1 MGRPAQVR
9 RTKPWIQDPGAGRET
24 VKENGENLMRIALF
38 SDVYKPH
45 INGVVNH
52 VGLLKEHFERWG
64 EQVYLF
70 VPDQDKE
77 TVDEKNVIR
86 LPSIPIADTGYH
98 LTVRVDSRCR
108 DILKRMDVIHVHHP
122 FISGSFGLTFSR
134 RYDIPLVFTSH
145 TRYDLYVQQ
154 HLPLLPETLSD
165 TALHAFFQL
174 FSQRCSA
181 VIAPSQSAAAV
192 MQSWGIKGKIAVI
205 PNGIEL
211 GQFQSPEKGP
221 TRSELGISK
230 RAIVGVY
237 VGRISQ
243 EKAVDRLLKVFAAL
257 REETPDLHLLLVGG
271 GPSLDECRQ
280 LARELGMAGRVTF
293 TGPISYERI
302 GGVLGLADFFV
313 SASVSEVHPL
323 TLIEA
328 AAAGLPAVGIDS
340 PGVADVIVDEE
351 TGFLTED
358 NDLSFGLRIMR
369 MVQDGALREE
379 MGCAG
384 RRYSQRFSA
393 HHNAREVLALYQT
406 LQEG

>member
-1 MGRPAQVR
+1 
-9 RTKPWIQDPGAGRET
+9 
-24 VKENGENLMRIALF
+24 MRIALF
-38 SDVYKPH
+38 SDIYKPY

-52 VGLLKEHFERWG
+52 VGLLKEHFDRWG

-70 VPDQDKE
+70 VPEQDKE
-77 TVDEKNVIR
+77 IEDESNVIR

-154 HLPLLPETLSD
+154 HLPLVPETLSD
-165 TALHAFFQL
+165 TALQAFFQR

-181 VIAPSQSAAAV
+181 IIAPSQSAAEV
-192 MQSWGIKGKIAVI
+192 MQTWGIQGRVAVI

-211 GQFQSPEKGP
+211 GQFRSPELAA
-221 TRSELGISK
+221 TRKEFGIPEQ
-230 RAIVGVY
+230 AVVGVY
-237 VGRISQ
+237 VGRISH
-243 EKAVDRLLKVFAAL
+243 EKAVDRLLGIFAAL
-257 REETPDLHLLLVGG
+257 KEEIPHLHLLLVGG
-271 GPSLDECRQ
+271 GPALEECRQ
-280 LARELGMAGRVTF
+280 LAGDSDLAGRVTF

-302 GGVLGLADFFV
+302 GGVLCLADFFV

-328 AAAGLPAVGIDS
+328 AAAGLPAIGIDS
-340 PGVADVIVDEE
+340 PGVADMILDEK
-351 TGFLTED
+351 TGFLTEN

-369 MVQDGALREE
+369 MAQDPALRTE
-379 MGCAG
+379 MGLAA
-384 RRYSQRFSA
+384 RQYSQRYSA
-393 HHNAREVLALYQT
+393 HHTAREVLALYQS
-406 LQEG
+406 LQEE

>member
-1 MGRPAQVR
+1 
-9 RTKPWIQDPGAGRET
+9 
-24 VKENGENLMRIALF
+24 MRIALF
-38 SDVYKPH
+38 SDIYKPH

-52 VGLLKEHFERWG
+52 VGLLKEHFDRWG

-70 VPDQDKE
+70 VPEQDKKTE
-77 TVDEKNVIR
+77 DESNVIR

-134 RYDIPLVFTSH
+134 RYEIPLVFTSH

-154 HLPLLPETLSD
+154 YLPLLPETLSD
-165 TALHAFFQL
+165 TALQAFFQR

-181 VIAPSQSAAAV
+181 IIAPSKSAATV
-192 MQSWGIKGKIAVI
+192 MQTWGIQGRVAVI

-211 GQFQSPEKGP
+211 GRFHKPEQVA
-221 TRSELGISK
+221 TRQEFGIPQE
-230 RAIVGVY
+230 AVVGVY

-243 EKAVDRLLKVFAAL
+243 EKAVDRLLRISAAL
-257 REETPDLHLLLVGG
+257 KDEVPRLHLLLVGG
-271 GPSLDECRQ
+271 GPSLEECRK
-280 LARELGMAGRVTF
+280 LAYESGLKGRVTF

-302 GGVLGLADFFV
+302 GAVLGLADFFV

-323 TLIEA
+323 TFIEA
-328 AAAGLPAVGIDS
+328 AAAGLPAIGIDS
-340 PGVADVIVDEE
+340 PGVADMIADEE
-351 TGFLTED
+351 TGFLTEN

-369 MVQDGALREE
+369 IARDAE
-379 MGCAG
+379 MRKKMGQAA
-384 RRYSQRFSA
+384 RQYSQRFSA

-406 LQEG
+406 VQEE